1 MLILISRSDQKYHNS
16 EHSNF
21 VVELKIKFFN
31 VHEFPIVQEF
41 QKKQKTTLLIHKRFR
56 NIRKILFGFKISSS
70 SLSESKTGFTNP
82 KT

>member
-1 MLILISRSDQKYHNS
+1 MLILISRSHQKCHNS

-41 QKKQKTTLLIHKRFR
+41 QKKQKSKKHKIYFWKMFV
-56 NIRKILFGFKISSS
+56 IGKF
-70 SLSESKTGFTNP
+70 
-82 KT
+82 